1 MGCVCHREVT
11 ACSELCVNS
20 VISTD
25 SFVISS
31 ALNDYFCEL
40 GHNLNFD
47 DNIDFERY
55 LPVMNFECFSDFEHA
70 TFPETKNV
78 LFEFHD
84 LSSGCDEVLAS
95 VFKKIFDIVSNLI
108 LHICKRSLAVG
119 VFPNRLMLALI
130 VFIFKAGD
138 PTLLTNYRPIS
149 LLKVI
154 SKLIEKLVYGRNLN
168 ILIHKN

>member
-1 MGCVCHREVT
+1 M
-11 ACSELCVNS
+11 
-20 VISTD
+20 I
-25 SFVISS
+25 
-31 ALNDYFCEL
+31 LNIPL
-40 GHNLNFD
+40 
-47 DNIDFERY
+47 
-55 LPVMNFECFSDFEHA
+55 
-70 TFPETKNV
+70 FPETKNV

-108 LHICKRSLAVG
+108 LHICNRSLAVG

-149 LLKVI
+149 LLNVI
-154 SKLIEKLVYGRNLN
+154 SKNVIISLLNVIRGLVLQKLHHYELRGTILEWYRSYFSGRR
-168 ILIHKN
+168 HKA